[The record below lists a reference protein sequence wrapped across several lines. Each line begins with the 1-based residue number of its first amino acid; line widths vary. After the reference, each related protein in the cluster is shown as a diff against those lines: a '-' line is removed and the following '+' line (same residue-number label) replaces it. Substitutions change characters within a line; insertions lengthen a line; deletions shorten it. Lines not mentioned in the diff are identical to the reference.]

1 MNTKGYRSIG
11 TVVMVAVLLSMAT
24 YADWG
29 SGVRLPAAVTKAL
42 RGLYPGA
49 TLEEAQQEM
58 EGMRVY
64 EVELKQGERE
74 FEVTVAPNGTVIEV
88 ESEISVEEL
97 PDPVKAALRRA
108 AQGAKIE
115 EVSKEVTEWV
125 VTLKKLDE
133 PQVSYEAEVVKNGR
147 EIELAFAAD
156 GKLLPEEDDDHEY
169 GDNHEDDEDADDDE
183 DEDEDD
189 ERVSLDDLPQAVRA
203 AIMKRARGAEI
214 EEIERETEDGKTVY
228 EATIELR
235 ISPRGKVLGP
245 EKDDDEEDKDD

>member
-125 VTLKKLDE
+125 VTLKKLDK

-156 GKLLPEEDDDHEY
+156 GKPLQE
-169 GDNHEDDEDADDDE
+169 EDDEDDDKDE
-183 DEDEDD
+183 DEDEDE